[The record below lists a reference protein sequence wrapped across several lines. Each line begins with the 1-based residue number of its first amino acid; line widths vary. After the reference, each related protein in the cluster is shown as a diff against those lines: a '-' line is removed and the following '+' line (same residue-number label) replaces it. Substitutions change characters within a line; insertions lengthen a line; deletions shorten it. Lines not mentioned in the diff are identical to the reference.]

1 MVKEEGA
8 LLFITNSPAPPR
20 LCRATGAAAAAAAVG
35 VLDAYR
41 ASSHFQQS
49 SSSKQLVAQR
59 SRVQSSLLGPLSS
72 TDKRTKL
79 TTHPVKH
86 PCI

>member
-1 MVKEEGA
+1 MATVKEEEEGA

-20 LCRATGAAAAAAAVG
+20 LCRATGAAAAAAVG

-49 SSSKQLVAQR
+49 SSSKQLPSARACKV
-59 SRVQSSLLGPLSS
+59 VY
-72 TDKRTKL
+72 
-79 TTHPVKH
+79 
-86 PCI
+86 